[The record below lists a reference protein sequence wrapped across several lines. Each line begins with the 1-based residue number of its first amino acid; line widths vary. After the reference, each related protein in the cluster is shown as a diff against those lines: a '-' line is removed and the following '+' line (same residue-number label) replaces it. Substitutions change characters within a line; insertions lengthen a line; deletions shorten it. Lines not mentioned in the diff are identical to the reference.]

1 VKFVNILVTGG
12 AGFIGSNFLEMLVKG
27 ELECKPNSIYVL
39 DSLTYAGNLANIKE
53 LIHSGSINFT
63 EGSICDSDLVEKL
76 IKKCDVV
83 VNFAAES
90 HVDNSIRSSKEFV
103 ETNVLGTQVLLN
115 SCINI
120 KKIRF
125 LQVSTDEVYGSISKG
140 SWDENCIL
148 QPSSPYSASKAAS
161 DLLSLAMYKTH
172 GIDVIISRCTN
183 NYGPR
188 QHTEK
193 LIPKLI
199 SQAKRNEPL
208 TIYGNGKN
216 LREWIHV
223 FDHCRALGSLLMHG
237 KAGEIYNIG
246 SDDELENIEIA
257 QIIISKIPQSTS
269 KIKFIPDRL
278 GHDFR
283 YSLNDNKF
291 REIGDR
297 NRLNFRNSIKDTIG
311 WYL

>member
-1 VKFVNILVTGG
+1 VNILVTGG

>member
-1 VKFVNILVTGG
+1 
-12 AGFIGSNFLEMLVKG
+12 MLVKG
-27 ELECKPNSIYVL
+27 ELQFKTNSIFVL
-39 DSLTYAGNLANIKE
+39 DSLTYAGNMNNIKK
-53 LIHSGSINFT
+53 LIDSESINFT

-76 IKKCDVV
+76 IKKCDFV

-90 HVDNSIRSSKEFV
+90 HVDNSIRSSKEFI

-115 SCINI
+115 SCI
-120 KKIRF
+120 KKENIRF
-125 LQVSTDEVYGSISKG
+125 LQVSTDEVYGSILEG

-199 SQAKRNEPL
+199 SQAKSNEPL
-208 TIYGNGKN
+208 TIYGDGKN

-223 FDHCRALGSLLMHG
+223 FDHCRALGSLLMNG

-246 SDDELENIEIA
+246 SDDELANIEVA
-257 QIIISKIPQSTS
+257 QIIISEIPQSTS
-269 KIKFIPDRL
+269 KIKFVPDRL

-283 YSLNDNKF
+283 YSLNDKKF
-291 REIGDR
+291 RKIGDK
-297 NRLNFRNSIKDTIG
+297 NRLSFRNSIKDTIK

>member
-1 VKFVNILVTGG
+1 MDILVTGG

-27 ELECKPNSIYVL
+27 ELKCKPNSIYVL
-39 DSLTYAGNLANIKE
+39 DSLTYAGNLANIKN
-53 LIHSGSINFT
+53 LINSGSINFI
-63 EGSICDSDLVEKL
+63 EGSICNSDLVEKL
-76 IKKCDVV
+76 IKKCDFV

-90 HVDNSIRSSKEFV
+90 HVDNSIKSSKEFI

-115 SCINI
+115 TCIDMKNV
-120 KKIRF
+120 RF
-125 LQVSTDEVYGSISKG
+125 LQVSTDEVYGSIAKG

-172 GIDVIISRCTN
+172 GLDVMISRCTN

-188 QHTEK
+188 QHSEK

-199 SQAKRNEPL
+199 DQAKRNEPL

-223 FDHCRALGSLLMHG
+223 FDHCRALGALLMQG

-246 SDDELENIEIA
+246 SNEELENIEVA
-257 QIIISKIPQSTS
+257 QIILSKIPQSKS
-269 KIKFIPDRL
+269 KINFIPDRL

-283 YSLNDNKF
+283 YSLNDKKLRKIGVRNTLTF
-291 REIGDR
+291 RD
-297 NRLNFRNSIKDTIG
+297 SIKDTIE

>member
-1 VKFVNILVTGG
+1 MKFVNILVTGG